1 MKKQLTTLLFFL
13 LISSFVYA
21 QNLKFWHLTIREG
34 LSNNSINCLL
44 QDSKGFMWIGT
55 SDGLNR
61 YDGYKFDVYL
71 HNPKDKYTLSNN
83 FVNALYEDK
92 KQNIWIG
99 TQSGGLCKYDRK
111 YNRITQ
117 VEEIRNVL
125 VSAFVEEGD
134 KLWVAA
140 QDRLFYFDS
149 PSNKFLAYPEFTKS
163 TIMTMALLDNNMLL
177 VGTADA
183 GVYSINTKTGKI
195 QQFLHKEE
203 DKNSLCYNRITS
215 IYKDIKGNVWIGT
228 ERGLDR
234 FEADKLTFNHFLVD
248 KDPKNSPLVNSFKQI
263 SGRGNEVFFATE
275 NGGLSIVNLETM
287 QFRHYLPE
295 LNNSQ
300 SINDASV
307 RNVYIDRQNRIW
319 AGTYS
324 NGLNIADPQ
333 REKFS
338 KLEFPLKNKIV
349 NTIFEDSKK
358 RLWIG
363 TEGGLAVKNGGKDI
377 EDLINTP
384 KAQPFLNRPIL
395 SIYEDDKNRIWVGTW
410 EGSVGFFDETKQ
422 QFVVFEPTPN
432 KPNQLANRNIFGI
445 LQSSQSREL
454 LMISGG
460 DRGGLHV
467 LKNETEQTFEN
478 YTHNPDDKTSI
489 SSIWCKKIY
498 EDSKKNI
505 WIGALGLSHFDPN
518 SKKFTNYLHDGKDEK
533 SIINNITNAI
543 YEDSK
548 GQLWVG
554 TSGGLSMMMGDK
566 FVNYTKA
573 DGLPSNSIYG
583 ILEDSQG
590 NLWLSTGEGISKF
603 DVKNKTF
610 RNYDESDGL
619 QSKQFKYGSYCKAK
633 DGALLFGGVN
643 GLNVFY
649 PDSIKDNMNMPSVLI
664 TGLKLFNKP
673 VTVGAYDSL
682 LKMDISQTEKIVF
695 THKQS
700 VFTLDF
706 VALNLTHSNKNQYA
720 YKLEGF
726 EKEWNYVGSQRS
738 ANYTSLPAGTYTFR
752 VKACNNDGKWNE
764 EDTRLIIEILPPFWE
779 TWWFRLIVAT
789 IFLASGVV
797 FYKVRMYQIR
807 QLNKKLEQK
816 VEEQTQEIRVALEEV
831 QTMNEELHQ
840 TQEEI
845 VAQRD
850 ALETKNNL
858 LEVYTTKI
866 SSSIKAAKMI
876 QKAILPP
883 KNKMQKLFEEHFVL
897 FKPKDIVSGDFWW
910 ANKIDGKKYLI
921 VADCT
926 GHGVSGAML
935 TMIGSL
941 SLDRIIKYLGITDP
955 AEILTKLHEEVKVV
969 LQQDETQNNEGMDIA
984 IIHWH
989 YDHEDC
995 ILSFAAAK
1003 RPLIY
1008 ANGGKIEKISG
1019 SRRNIGG
1026 TIDSGKVFET
1036 KTFTLPKDTC
1046 VYLCSDGYGDQ
1057 NDVIRNNFS
1066 EKRLISLLQ
1075 EIQPLQMGQ
1084 QKEILQEQLTEHMK
1098 GTEQRDDILVI
1109 GVRV

>member
-1 MKKQLTTLLFFL
+1 VVKK
-13 LISSFVYA
+13 
-21 QNLKFWHLTIREG
+21 
-34 LSNNSINCLL
+34 
-44 QDSKGFMWIGT
+44 
-55 SDGLNR
+55 
-61 YDGYKFDVYL
+61 
-71 HNPKDKYTLSNN
+71 
-83 FVNALYEDK
+83 
-92 KQNIWIG
+92 
-99 TQSGGLCKYDRK
+99 
-111 YNRITQ
+111 
-117 VEEIRNVL
+117 
-125 VSAFVEEGD
+125 GD
-134 KLWVAA
+134 K
-140 QDRLFYFDS
+140 
-149 PSNKFLAYPEFTKS
+149 T
-163 TIMTMALLDNNMLL
+163 
-177 VGTADA
+177 
-183 GVYSINTKTGKI
+183 
-195 QQFLHKEE
+195 
-203 DKNSLCYNRITS
+203 
-215 IYKDIKGNVWIGT
+215 
-228 ERGLDR
+228 
-234 FEADKLTFNHFLVD
+234 
-248 KDPKNSPLVNSFKQI
+248 
-263 SGRGNEVFFATE
+263 
-275 NGGLSIVNLETM
+275 
-287 QFRHYLPE
+287 
-295 LNNSQ
+295 
-300 SINDASV
+300 
-307 RNVYIDRQNRIW
+307 
-319 AGTYS
+319 
-324 NGLNIADPQ
+324 
-333 REKFS
+333 
-338 KLEFPLKNKIV
+338 
-349 NTIFEDSKK
+349 
-358 RLWIG
+358 
-363 TEGGLAVKNGGKDI
+363 I

-384 KAQPFLNRPIL
+384 KAQSFLNRPIL

-410 EGSVGFFDETKQ
+410 EGSVGFFDETKP
-422 QFVVFEPTPN
+422 QFVVFEPLPN

-445 LQSSQSREL
+445 LQSSQTKEL
-454 LMISGG
+454 LLISGG
-460 DRGGLHV
+460 DRGGLHI

-478 YTHNPDDKTSI
+478 YTHSPEDKTSI

-505 WIGALGLSHFDPN
+505 WIGALGLSRFDLN
-518 SKKFTNYLHDGKDEK
+518 SKKFTNYLHDDKDEK

-543 YEDSK
+543 FEDSK
-548 GQLWVG
+548 GRLWVG
-554 TSGGLSMMMGDK
+554 TSGGLSMMLGDK

-603 DVKNKTF
+603 DVEKKTF

-633 DGALLFGGVN
+633 DGALFFGGVN
-643 GLNVFY
+643 GLNIFY
-649 PDSIKDNMNMPSVLI
+649 PDSIKDNTHTPSVLI

-673 VTVGAYDSL
+673 VAVGAYDSL

-695 THKQS
+695 NHEQS

-789 IFLASGVV
+789 IFLASGMV
-797 FYKVRMYQIR
+797 FYKVRMYQIK

-816 VEEQTQEIRVALEEV
+816 VEEQTHEIRIALEEV

-840 TQEEI
+840 SQEEI

-850 ALETKNNL
+850 SLEVKNHLLET
-858 LEVYTTKI
+858 YTSKI
-866 SSSIKAAKMI
+866 NSSIKAAKMI

-883 KNKMQKLFEEHFVL
+883 KTKMKKLFEEYFVL

-910 ANKIDGKKYLI
+910 ANQIDGKKYLI

-941 SLDRIIKYLGITDP
+941 SLDRIIRYLGITEP
-955 AEILTKLHEEVKVV
+955 AAILTKLHEEVKTV
-969 LQQDETQNNEGMDIA
+969 LQQDETHNNEGMDIA

-989 YDHEDC
+989 YENENC
-995 ILSFAAAK
+995 VLSFAAAK
-1003 RPLIY
+1003 RPLFF
-1008 ANGGKIEKISG
+1008 AHNGTIEKVAG

-1026 TIDSGKVFET
+1026 TIDSAKVFET
-1036 KTFTLPKDTC
+1036 KTFTFRKGTC
-1046 VYLCSDGYGDQ
+1046 LYLCSDGYGDQ
-1057 NDVIRNNFS
+1057 NDAQRNNFS
-1066 EKRLISLLQ
+1066 ERRLISLLQ
-1075 EIQPLQMGQ
+1075 EIQNLPMEQ
-1084 QKEILQEQLTEHMK
+1084 QKEVLQAQLHAHME